1 MLVFVSRRVCELAW
15 WVPGAVVTAVA
26 ALVTLE
32 LFVLHLRQ
40 KVVAEACSG
49 RQ

>member
-1 MLVFVSRRVCELAW
+1 MAW

-26 ALVTLE
+26 GLVALE
-32 LFVLHLRQ
+32 LFVLHLRK

-49 RQ
+49 GQ